1 MKQKEVNVKE
11 ESLYSEGPEIC
22 VLTGMEF
29 THTVD
34 CETNVKVQSELWE
47 YFQVQLNRL
56 QQYVTKSSLYFPQ
69 SNCVF

>member
-1 MKQKEVNVKE
+1 MRQKEVNVKE

-47 YFQVQLNRL
+47 YFQVQLNKL
-56 QQYVTKSSLYFPQ
+56 
-69 SNCVF
+69 

>member
-1 MKQKEVNVKE
+1 MKE

-34 CETNVKVQSELWE
+34 CETNVKVQSELRE

-56 QQYVTKSSLYFPQ
+56 
-69 SNCVF
+69 